1 MRIDFK
7 KLVGLYFGI
16 HFVLTGFS
24 QVIDSSDNVK
34 FEDSLEVINDPTIDS
49 LDFGFDTSEYSL
61 AYADDTLPKETK
73 MLSGPLFEFGIG
85 KSDEVSRNWGN
96 YYYEKESYKKAVQ
109 KFQLIKNKDV
119 DICRKLGKSFLS
131 LKNIDSSKYY
141 FKLVADSSDNPI
153 DQYNYS
159 HILYMN
165 EEFEA
170 AEDVRKKYADYSDE
184 KRADIFNNTKSH
196 ENIFSRISEVDLI
209 NLEINTK
216 ESDFGAFTVK
226 NDTSDNYTFLFTSAD
241 VDSWK
246 KIKKSKFIRPDYPT
260 YDIFK
265 TTFDFS
271 SMKLDARKPLSGE
284 LKNQFQEGP
293 AIMSSDQKTIYY
305 TRSTNVESEDEALY
319 LNLFKVDVN
328 NITTPDSVLGL
339 SINNDHYSVM
349 HPTITENGERMYFAS
364 DMPGGYG
371 GMDLYYCEIY
381 GLYKQF
387 FLSDTTAT
395 RELIRL
401 SNPVNL
407 GPRINTEGNE
417 VFPFHMD
424 DKTLF
429 FTSDGRIG
437 FGGLDIYMVNDYLD
451 TNLAEVKNMGLP
463 FNSPKDDFSFFISN
477 DLKFGFISSNR
488 EGGVGDDD
496 IYCFKTNIDIAEGVD
511 DYYTMIMGEK
521 LEVNNNH
528 VLSNDFLND
537 TINDFLY
544 ENFFHKAK
552 LTSQPKHGTVDFNE
566 DGTFT
571 YIPENDR
578 VSKDHFTYK
587 ILHDNYMHDT
597 INVYISAIDK
607 TIPVAIDDHY
617 IMKTED
623 LVIDSATGTLH
634 NDSDPGGDTLT
645 TLLVEQPL
653 HGNVK
658 FNEDGSFIYHPEN
671 SLVKAD
677 TFIYAITDGFYYDTA
692 KVILARLLKGV
703 DIAEVIDIEP
713 IYFDLN
719 KSVIRPDAAIELIK
733 IVNVMNEYPSM
744 VVELGSHTDCR
755 ASVSYNRSLSDRRA
769 KSSANYIRSRIS
781 SPERIYGK
789 GYGESKLKNKCEC
802 EGRKKVPCTEE
813 EHQENRR
820 TEFVIIKMD

>member
-24 QVIDSSDNVK
+24 QVVDSSSNVI
-34 FEDSLEVINDPTIDS
+34 FEDSLEVINDPTLDS

-61 AYADDTLPKETK
+61 AYVDDTLPKETK

-271 SMKLDARKPLSGE
+271 SMKLDSRKPLSGE

-328 NITTPDSVLGL
+328 NLTTPDSVLGL

-401 SNPVNL
+401 SKPVNL

-417 VFPFHMD
+417 VFP
-424 DKTLF
+424 
-429 FTSDGRIG
+429 SYGR
-437 FGGLDIYMVNDYLD
+437 
-451 TNLAEVKNMGLP
+451 
-463 FNSPKDDFSFFISN
+463 
-477 DLKFGFISSNR
+477 
-488 EGGVGDDD
+488 
-496 IYCFKTNIDIAEGVD
+496 
-511 DYYTMIMGEK
+511 
-521 LEVNNNH
+521 
-528 VLSNDFLND
+528 
-537 TINDFLY
+537 
-544 ENFFHKAK
+544 
-552 LTSQPKHGTVDFNE
+552 
-566 DGTFT
+566 
-571 YIPENDR
+571 
-578 VSKDHFTYK
+578 
-587 ILHDNYMHDT
+587 
-597 INVYISAIDK
+597 
-607 TIPVAIDDHY
+607 
-617 IMKTED
+617 
-623 LVIDSATGTLH
+623 
-634 NDSDPGGDTLT
+634 
-645 TLLVEQPL
+645 
-653 HGNVK
+653 
-658 FNEDGSFIYHPEN
+658 
-671 SLVKAD
+671 
-677 TFIYAITDGFYYDTA
+677 
-692 KVILARLLKGV
+692 
-703 DIAEVIDIEP
+703 
-713 IYFDLN
+713 
-719 KSVIRPDAAIELIK
+719 
-733 IVNVMNEYPSM
+733 
-744 VVELGSHTDCR
+744 
-755 ASVSYNRSLSDRRA
+755 
-769 KSSANYIRSRIS
+769 
-781 SPERIYGK
+781 
-789 GYGESKLKNKCEC
+789 
-802 EGRKKVPCTEE
+802 
-813 EHQENRR
+813 
-820 TEFVIIKMD
+820 